1 MKKMSPPRRRGSRRA
16 SGGSVRFA
24 ARWIPAFAGM
34 TVFLWC
40 LIAPSLAHAADKVRL
55 IVSQK
60 EAFELFPAEI
70 AAQDG
75 LFKEQNLDVSIL
87 YGDGGGNSLQAILTA
102 SSDVIIGVGTLSII
116 SAYAKGGAVTVIGNY
131 RRGAGDAYW
140 YVPMNSPIKTIKDIE
155 GKTIAYSR
163 PGSSSHLT
171 LTFVLA
177 ENKINAKPI
186 SAGSFAASR
195 TQVMSGQLDVAHAA
209 TPAGLDMVRKGET
222 RIIFTGREAKGL
234 ADHSIRVAAANSDWL
249 GKNRPIAE
257 RFMRAMWKA
266 TVAYYKGG
274 EPMFQRFADHWKLDI
289 QDARRGPEFTALQ
302 EVAFAPLG
310 NIAGEAKLALEY
322 DFIKEPLTEAQLKKL
337 VDLVYAPP
345 PVR

>member
-1 MKKMSPPRRRGSRRA
+1 MKGII
-16 SGGSVRFA
+16 GVA
-24 ARWIPAFAGM
+24 ALAAALAAVPAAN
-34 TVFLWC
+34 
-40 LIAPSLAHAADKVRL
+40 AADRVRL

-70 AAQDG
+70 AVQDG
-75 LFKEQNLDVSIL
+75 MFKEQDLDVSLL

-131 RRGAGDAYW
+131 RMGAGDAYW

-177 ENKINAKPI
+177 EHKVNAKPT

-249 GKNRPIAE
+249 GKNRPVAE

-274 EPMFQRFADHWKLDI
+274 EPMFQRFANHWKLDI
-289 QDARRGPEFTALQ
+289 QDARRGPEFTALG

-310 NIAGEAKLALEY
+310 NIAGEAKLALQY

-337 VDLVYAPP
+337 VDVVYAPP